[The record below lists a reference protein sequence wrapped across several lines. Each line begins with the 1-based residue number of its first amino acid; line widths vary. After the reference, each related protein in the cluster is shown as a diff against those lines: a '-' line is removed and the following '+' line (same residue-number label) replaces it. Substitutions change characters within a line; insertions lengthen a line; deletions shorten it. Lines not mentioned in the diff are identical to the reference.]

1 MPALGP
7 EPKCSLIQV
16 RSAFEGLAEGPLGRP
31 VRAASDPNSDI
42 HTFGRDAASQG
53 NPLLL
58 DVLTADRSIKA
69 ALATE
74 RGHYK
79 VSGDVIVDRYS
90 AEGEQPEVC

>member
-1 MPALGP
+1 MGEMPL
-7 EPKCSLIQV
+7 L
-16 RSAFEGLAEGPLGRP
+16 
-31 VRAASDPNSDI
+31 RATLS
-42 HTFGRDAASQG
+42 
-53 NPLLL
+53 LL

-90 AEGEQPEVC
+90 AEGEQPGVSDKLTGS